1 MSFFSKSKYFIKNH
15 PVFFNFVAIVI
26 SFFVLVWLVDI
37 LFLRPFSR
45 HGEEVVVPQVKGLKV
60 DIAAEALRQG
70 GFEVELDSISINL
83 AAPGTVVNQSPR
95 ENSYVKPGRTIYL
108 RYVCFMPRKL
118 TVPAYYGMSQ
128 RMAIKAFNEAG
139 ITNISIREIPSQDPD
154 LVLAVKYN
162 GQFLAPGKEIPAN
175 ANIVIEVGRA
185 IDAYD
190 GNQQANDSTTHGD
203 SYEELI
209 LPEDDDARFIENL
222 ELEINE

>member
-1 MSFFSKSKYFIKNH
+1 MSFFSKSKYFIRNH
-15 PVFFNFVAIVI
+15 PVFFNFIAIVI

-45 HGEEVVVPQVKGLKV
+45 HGEEVVVPQVKGLNV
-60 DIAAEALRQG
+60 DIAADALRQG
-70 GFEVELDSISINL
+70 GFEVELDSIHGEL
-83 AAPGTVVNQSPR
+83 ASPGTVVNQSPR

-108 RYVCFMPRKL
+108 RYICFNPRKL
-118 TVPAYYGMSQ
+118 KVPAYYGMSQ

-139 ITNISIREIPSQDPD
+139 ITNISIREIPSQDAD

-162 GQFLAPGKEIPAN
+162 GQFLAPGKEIPSN

-185 IDAYD
+185 IDTYD
-190 GNQQANDSTTHGD
+190 EYQQENDTTTQDD

-209 LPEDDDARFIENL
+209 LPEDADARFIENL
-222 ELEINE
+222 DLEIDD